1 MGIKVMLTLLS
12 GVYANGNVGIMGIKG
27 MVMWGLR

>member
-1 MGIKVMLTLLS
+1 MGIKIMLTLS